1 MYISVYD
8 SETCYKFTYYLFFKQ
23 NQGIISETLFWP
35 DT

>member
-8 SETCYKFTYYLFFKQ
+8 SETRCKFTYYLFFQQ
-23 NQGIISETLFWP
+23 NHSIISETLFGP